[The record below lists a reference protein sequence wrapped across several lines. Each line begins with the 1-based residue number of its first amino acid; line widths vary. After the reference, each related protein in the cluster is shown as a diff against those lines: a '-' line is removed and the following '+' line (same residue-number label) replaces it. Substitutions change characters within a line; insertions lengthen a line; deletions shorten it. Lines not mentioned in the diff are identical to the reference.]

1 MVIEIPLKDI
11 VTNNV
16 LSNSTSSMSG
26 MGVAVNARSSVVVDL
41 VALDTSAIA
50 VGSLVVVQSLV
61 FGVVIEDV
69 SPLSSLVTAT
79 GSIVKI

>member
-1 MVIEIPLKDI
+1 M
-11 VTNNV
+11 V
-16 LSNSTSSMSG
+16 LSSTRV
-26 MGVAVNARSSVVVDL
+26 MGTSARSSVVVDL